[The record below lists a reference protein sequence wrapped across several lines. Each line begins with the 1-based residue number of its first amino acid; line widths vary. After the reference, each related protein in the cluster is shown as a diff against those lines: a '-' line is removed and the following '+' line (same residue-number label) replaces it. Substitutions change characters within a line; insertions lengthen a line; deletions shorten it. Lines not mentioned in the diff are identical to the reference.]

1 MKPFAGK
8 LILVPILAALA
19 ACGGE
24 GDNPVVEEY
33 SMQPGKWE
41 LRTWMEINGEPGPS
55 PEELVQTRDLKPEMA
70 SYPVNQILFGLFY
83 PGKSP
88 DNIVAEGGR
97 ISGSFDHPGTAPI
110 QAHTS
115 EVTGT
120 YDTDEFRMVIDLP
133 VQTNGLTQVVEGKLT
148 QPLE

>member
-1 MKPFAGK
+1 MKQFAAK
-8 LILVPILAALA
+8 LVLVPSLAALA
-19 ACGGE
+19 ACSGE
-24 GDNPVVEEY
+24 GGSPLVEEY

-41 LRTWMEINGEPGPS
+41 LRTWMEINGEPGPN
-55 PEELVQTRDLKPEMA
+55 PEELVQTRELKPEMA
-70 SYPVNQILFGLFY
+70 GAPVNQLLFGLFY

-88 DNIVAEGGR
+88 ESIVAEGGR

-115 EVTGT
+115 DVTGT

-133 VQTNGLTQVVEGKLT
+133 VMTSGLTQVVEGKLIE
-148 QPLE
+148 PLE